1 MAQGYGATTIDQVAQ
16 RAGVSKPTVFNVVG
30 NKQALLRTVRDIAI
44 AGDDAAVPVAKRPS
58 AAAIRDATD
67 QLDAVKLLARH
78 LTDVGSRYA
87 EIHEVLHTAANSGE
101 GELRQLW
108 ETEEQERLRGARHWV
123 ATLAAKGTLRERL
136 DTKSA
141 TDILWLLMAP
151 DNYYRLVHRRGWTK
165 SRYRRWL
172 AASITH
178 SLLPV
183 GRRPL

>member
-1 MAQGYGATTIDQVAQ
+1 MG
-16 RAGVSKPTVFNVVG
+16 S
-30 NKQALLRTVRDIAI
+30 
-44 AGDDAAVPVAKRPS
+44 
-58 AAAIRDATD
+58 
-67 QLDAVKLLARH
+67 
-78 LTDVGSRYA
+78 VGSGGGPGRA
-87 EIHEVLHTAANSGE
+87 RWRGRVFPPRPPWAWRGRDGGGLGRGGAQAQVLQEGE

-172 AASITH
+172 AACITH